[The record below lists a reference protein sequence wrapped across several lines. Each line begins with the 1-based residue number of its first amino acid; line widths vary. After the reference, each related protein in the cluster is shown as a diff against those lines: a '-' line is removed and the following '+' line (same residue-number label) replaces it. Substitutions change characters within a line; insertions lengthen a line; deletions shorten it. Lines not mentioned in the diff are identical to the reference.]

1 MWKWCVRNLQRWC
14 LTVAVCRM
22 LAYAQALGCHP
33 QYYKNRV
40 WWHGLVILTPWLTLS
55 IVGAHASQSWDA
67 HSDACSSGSASC
79 FQVPMLSCC
88 FLSGEDLPTIFLSPT
103 RKQLLDVPN
112 NMFLNV
118 IVSLSVQPVNVI
130 SNNINTSNTSQ

>member
-1 MWKWCVRNLQRWC
+1 
-14 LTVAVCRM
+14 
-22 LAYAQALGCHP
+22 
-33 QYYKNRV
+33 
-40 WWHGLVILTPWLTLS
+40 
-55 IVGAHASQSWDA
+55 
-67 HSDACSSGSASC
+67 
-79 FQVPMLSCC
+79 MLSCC

-130 SNNINTSNTSQ
+130 SNNINTSNTS